1 MWDCL
6 WCWASGMPS
15 RPCSQAAASHSIWSR
30 GKAPYKSKTRADRGR
45 EREVAK
51 QCRCLPC
58 EHTHFITLFGLFTS
72 LDCRVV
78 SSFSA
83 LTPFPSL
90 SLSFQAVSPCFRRA
104 HYPSSYWADDAY
116 KIGQNGRRAPNRWIL
131 IVTVR
136 LGVWKYQFL
145 GNYWILREKISAEL

>member
-1 MWDCL
+1 
-6 WCWASGMPS
+6 MPS

-90 SLSFQAVSPCFRRA
+90 SLSLSRLSVLVFDVLTILLPIELMTPTKSVKMEEELRTAG
-104 HYPSSYWADDAY
+104 YSSLLSGWVCENTNFLAT
-116 KIGQNGRRAPNRWIL
+116 IG
-131 IVTVR
+131 
-136 LGVWKYQFL
+136 
-145 GNYWILREKISAEL
+145 S